1 MEITK
6 SANPSFDFW
15 SQKRVLI
22 TGHSGFKGS
31 WLALWMLHLG
41 ANVFGISLPTIAS
54 PSLFDLAKI
63 HDLSNSYFCD
73 IRDADKL
80 KALVQEIQPEVV
92 FHLAAQSLVRPSYK
106 DPLGTLDTNVM
117 GTANML
123 NAIRYVDSVRTV
135 IVITSDKVYKNQEQ
149 FYPYRESDE
158 LGGHDPYSASKAATE
173 IVVDCYRDSFLIER
187 GVAVATARAGNV
199 IGGGDWSESRLIPD
213 AVRAWNKGKMLYIRR
228 PQAVRP
234 WQHVLDPL
242 AGYLKYAERLWLQ
255 PDLAGACNFGPPTC
269 SVATVREVILLA
281 QKVNETSSVTWGAGS
296 EGPHEAG
303 WLGIET
309 AKARTVLGFEPKWSL
324 IQAVQ
329 RTFYWYSQQNQGA
342 DAFKLTMSDIE
353 EYERS

>member
-6 SANPSFDFW
+6 SANPSSDFW

-117 GTANML
+117 GTANLL

-173 IVVDCYRDSFLIER
+173 IVVDCYRNSFFIDR

-213 AVRAWNKGKMLYIRR
+213 AVRAWNNGKALHIRR
-228 PQAVRP
+228 PEAVRP
-234 WQHVLDPL
+234 WQHVLEPL
-242 AGYLKYAERLWLQ
+242 AGYLKYAEHLWLQ
-255 PDLAGACNFGPPTC
+255 PDLAGACNFGPPTD

-281 QKVNETSSVTWGAGS
+281 QKVNETSSVTWGAGG

-329 RTFYWYSQQNQGA
+329 RTFYWYKEQNQGA